1 MVLGHGRDCGDGLP
15 GQLLQLPGMAAWR
28 AGVSPVRCGAAVA
41 AAQAAAGGLLRLRLA
56 AWTASS

>member
-1 MVLGHGRDCGDGLP
+1 VVFLG
-15 GQLLQLPGMAAWR
+15 MTAWR

-41 AAQAAAGGLLRLRLA
+41 AAQAAAAGGLLRLRLA